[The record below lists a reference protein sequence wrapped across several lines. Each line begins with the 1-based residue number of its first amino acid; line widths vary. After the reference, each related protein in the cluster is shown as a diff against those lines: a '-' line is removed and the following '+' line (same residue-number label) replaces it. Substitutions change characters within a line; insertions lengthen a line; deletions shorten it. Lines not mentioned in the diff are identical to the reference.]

1 MQMQQ
6 MLSQS
11 LTEVSLMVAPSQFKK
26 LDLAKTLVNS
36 NGFIVKPRSIA
47 GLYCIKYNQCMDDQK
62 NILLTWT
69 TPEHIHRERSIDF
82 YWALGLITLA
92 ASVLA
97 FILRDGLF
105 GALLLIGGGLYGY
118 ISWKKP
124 SDITTIISDKDITIG
139 DDVYPIAKIKAFR
152 VMDIKG
158 EKELVLQ
165 IAQTYQPII
174 STCVPEDIAY
184 PLRDL
189 LRDMLFE
196 DETLLPHV
204 GRRFMARYK
213 I

>member
-1 MQMQQ
+1 
-6 MLSQS
+6 
-11 LTEVSLMVAPSQFKK
+11 MVVPSQFKK

-36 NGFIVKPRSIA
+36 NGFTTKPRSIA
-47 GLYCIKYNQCMDDQK
+47 GLCSIKYNQCMDDQK
-62 NILLTWT
+62 NVLLTWT
-69 TPEHIHRERSIDF
+69 APEHIHRERSIDF
-82 YWALGLITLA
+82 YWALGLITLGA
-92 ASVLA
+92 AVLA

-124 SDITTIISDKDITIG
+124 VDVTAVVSDKDITIG
-139 DDVYPIAKIKAFR
+139 DDVYPIAKIKSFR

-158 EKELVLQ
+158 EKELVLE
-165 IAQTYQPII
+165 ITRTYQPIV

-189 LRDMLFE
+189 LRGMLFE

-204 GRRFMARYK
+204 GRRFIARYK
-213 I
+213 M